1 MSGIRGAI
9 SNIRH
14 YLNTIEREANN
25 YQCIDQRRKG
35 NSGRRRGNP
44 NSYYQRQRTR
54 HYRHESSDDED
65 EDEDDSEDESDE
77 ECDFETLSNEL
88 IDFYQRHGVDWYM
101 TRYGA
106 VGARGMG
113 SRGGGDFC
121 LYFNVNGIFVKAYEE
136 SRKKYIFDNFDLNIR
151 RKPFKDLFRL

>member
-1 MSGIRGAI
+1 MSEKQ
-9 SNIRH
+9 
-14 YLNTIEREANN
+14 TITNVLINAE
-25 YQCIDQRRKG
+25 KG
-35 NSGRRRGNP
+35 KNLKICEMTLRCDESFSRFLTLCRNSGRRRGNP

-121 LYFNVNGIFVKAYEE
+121 LYFNVNGEC
-136 SRKKYIFDNFDLNIR
+136 
-151 RKPFKDLFRL
+151 